1 MMTRKMYRESFLVA
15 ALTLSS
21 YAIPP
26 VHDPAEAD
34 GFAPIST
41 WECVTEYP
49 PMVRISNLLWATPPS
64 LRGR

>member
-1 MMTRKMYRESFLVA
+1 MYRESFLVA

-21 YAIPP
+21 YVILP
-26 VHDPAEAD
+26 VHDPAETD

-49 PMVRISNLLWATPPS
+49 QMVRHF
-64 LRGR
+64 

>member
-1 MMTRKMYRESFLVA
+1 MMTRKIYREFFLVA
-15 ALTLSS
+15 ALTFSS

-49 PMVRISNLLWATPPS
+49 PMVRHF
-64 LRGR
+64 